1 MLKPSSLS
9 VEQLLLK
16 TLAALKSSPE
26 LTKED
31 AEWLEQL
38 SVHLLA
44 EFNAVREHP
53 LPAKVA

>member
-16 TLAALKSSPE
+16 TLAALENSPE

-31 AEWLEQL
+31 VEWLEQL

-44 EFNAVREHP
+44 EFNAVHEQP